1 MTDSKLITHHIADDL
16 EILEW
21 DATAYDEPFDIAIRT
36 ASSALLSLKIT
47 LTPEQTARLAQAA
60 WAAAKRFNV
69 ELNVDTETGDLF
81 AGDAGEKPAD
91 VEFCICPL
99 PLMEPLCPVHGHS
112 FVRSAP
118 AADIVK
124 HCVCPVPLMAG
135 DCPVHGGTPDA
146 EIARAAIEAFD
157 EEPDEAREIADALEH
172 GAYARRD
179 DAADADPAAEH
190 DDAMTRG
197 PFADT
202 SEDS

>member
-1 MTDSKLITHHIADDL
+1 MTAKNKLITHEIADDL

-47 LTPEQTARLAQAA
+47 LTPAQTAMLGEIAT
-60 WAAAKRFNV
+60 AAAQRFNV

-81 AGDAGEKPAD
+81 DSDKAEH
-91 VEFCICPL
+91 CLCPL

-112 FVRSAP
+112 FGLFSA
-118 AADIVK
+118 AEIAK
-124 HCVCPVPLMAG
+124 HCVCPRPLLHG
-135 DCPVHGGTPDA
+135 DCPIHGGTPTA
-146 EIARAAIEAFD
+146 EIARAAISE
-157 EEPDEAREIADALEH
+157 
-172 GAYARRD
+172 
-179 DAADADPAAEH
+179 PAAAH